1 MYTFFSPA
9 RLFSFVLLFYFSF
22 SVLTVWSEAPDPD
35 LTAVT
40 NAFDSLLKLTDGA
53 VSFQNYQKK
62 LQETE
67 ATVQKSQAALNDE
80 QKALIEKSLGY
91 LRTARDVMQW
101 RMKRRDKDGNYQYSE
116 SDKDLNGWFVTY
128 PFLRSAIMEKAPA
141 GGTGLYDPDT
151 ALTFLWDRAEQ
162 VVEELKGEKKEEP

>member
-1 MYTFFSPA
+1 V
-9 RLFSFVLLFYFSF
+9 RG
-22 SVLTVWSEAPDPD
+22 EAPDPN
-35 LTAVT
+35 LAAVT
-40 NAFDSLLKLTDGA
+40 DAFDSLLKLTDGA
-53 VSFQNYQKK
+53 VSLQNYQKK

-67 ATVQKSQAALNDE
+67 AAVQKPQTALNDE
-80 QKALIEKSLGY
+80 QKTLVEKTLGY

-101 RMKRRDKDGNYQYSE
+101 RMKHRAKDGNYQYSE
-116 SDKDLNGWFVTY
+116 SDKDLNGWFATY

-162 VVEELKGEKKEEP
+162 AIEELKGEKKEEP

>member
-1 MYTFFSPA
+1 MFP
-9 RLFSFVLLFYFSF
+9 
-22 SVLTVWSEAPDPD
+22 VLTVQGEAPDPN
-35 LTAVT
+35 LAAVAG
-40 NAFDSLLKLTDGA
+40 AFDSLLKLTDGA
-53 VSFQNYQKK
+53 ISFQNYQKK

-67 ATVQKSQAALNDE
+67 ATVQKPQAALNAE
-80 QKALIEKSLGY
+80 QKVLVEKTLGY

-101 RMKRRDKDGNYQYSE
+101 RMKHRDRDGNYQYSE

-162 VVEELKGEKKEEP
+162 VVEELKGEKKEDR

>member
-1 MYTFFSPA
+1 MSTFFSLA
-9 RLFSFVLLFYFSF
+9 RLFSFALLFC
-22 SVLTVWSEAPDPD
+22 LTLLGLPVRGEAPDPN
-35 LTAVT
+35 LAAVT

-80 QKALIEKSLGY
+80 QKVLVEKSLGY

-101 RMKRRDKDGNYQYSE
+101 RMKHRDKDSNYQYSE
-116 SDKDLNGWFVTY
+116 NDKDLNGWFATY

-162 VVEELKGEKKEEP
+162 VVEALKGEKKEEP